1 MAAENMPAAE
11 VDIDEALVR
20 RLLKEQHPQLSDLPL
35 RLAAN
40 GWDNVM

>member
-1 MAAENMPAAE
+1 MAAEKMPAAE